1 MTFSEFITKIFT
13 CFNTVFVNIVSYIE
27 ILTKDNFIK
36 VIIYLSLL
44 SFVISLFAVI
54 IGIIYNILNYKHD
67 KEANDLEKIDVI
79 KTENSGKIRKK
90 DLWW

>member
-13 CFNTVFVNIVSYIE
+13 CFNTVFVNLVSYIE
-27 ILTKDNFIK
+27 MLTKNNFIK

-44 SFVISLFAVI
+44 SFIISLFAVI
-54 IGIIYNILNYKHD
+54 TGIIYNILNYKHD
-67 KEANDLEKIDVI
+67 KEANDLEKTDVI
-79 KTENSGKIRKK
+79 KTENGGRIRKK

>member
-27 ILTKDNFIK
+27 MLTKNNFIK

-44 SFVISLFAVI
+44 SFIISLFAVT